1 MMARAESLAS
11 LLIAVAIAAP
21 ATAQELFQF
30 QQQTTHWTSPETRD
44 APRGEGGRENQGAKG
59 HPYDT
64 IRAGQSL
71 ILADIQG
78 AGTIR
83 RIWITVENRT
93 PVMLRSLR
101 LDMFWDGATQPA
113 VSVPLGDFFG
123 AALGQTVA
131 FENALFSSPE
141 GRSFNTIVPMP
152 FRRSA
157 RLVLTNE
164 SAIDQP
170 RVFYDVDYTLGAPP
184 DDMLYFHAY
193 WRRERPTT
201 LGKDF
206 RILPALTGRG
216 RYLGTVVGVRTDP
229 SYGDTWWGE
238 GEIKM
243 ALNAGAAQETLVGT
257 GTEDYIGTGWG
268 QAAYT
273 HRYQGSPI
281 ADGKTRR
288 WTFYRWH
295 VPDPI
300 FFDTSCEVSWQQIGG
315 AAKADVVKMLAAGVA
330 LRPISIDP
338 KDRASFVKLLDRP
351 APAVDSPGLPD
362 GWVNF
367 YRRDDV
373 SATVYLY
380 LDSPTSAAP
389 RLAPVADRVADL
401 N

>member
-1 MMARAESLAS
+1 MR
-11 LLIAVAIAAP
+11 LLIAALLTMAVAPTAAL
-21 ATAQELFQF
+21 AQELFEF
-30 QQQTTHWTSPETRD
+30 QPHTTRWISPESRD
-44 APRGEGGRENQGAKG
+44 APQGKGGRENQGAKG
-59 HPYDT
+59 HAYDT
-64 IRAGQSL
+64 IRAGESL
-71 ILADIQG
+71 VLANIQG
-78 AGTIR
+78 AGIIR

-93 PVMLRSLR
+93 PVLRSLR
-101 LDMFWDGATQPA
+101 LEMFWDNADKPA
-113 VSVPLGDFFG
+113 VSAPLGDFFG

-152 FRRSA
+152 FRRAA

-164 SAIDQP
+164 SRTDLP
-170 RVFYDVDYTLGAPP
+170 RVFYDVDYTLGPP
-184 DDMLYFHAY
+184 PADMLYFHAY

-206 RILPALTGRG
+206 QVLPVVKGRG

-229 SYGDTWWGE
+229 TYGDTWWGE
-238 GEIKM
+238 GEMKLV
-243 ALNAGAAQETLVGT
+243 LNGGASQDTLVGT

-268 QAAYT
+268 QGAYI

-281 ADGKTRR
+281 ADGKSRR

-300 FFDTSCEVSWQQIGG
+300 FFDTSCAVSWQQIGG
-315 AAKADVVKMLAAGVA
+315 APKADVIKMLSSGVA
-330 LRPISIDP
+330 LRPISIDS
-338 KDRASFVKLLDRP
+338 KDRATFVKLLERNP
-351 APAVDSPGLPD
+351 APAVDSVGLPD

-380 LDSPTSAAP
+380 LDSPASNAAP
-389 RLAPVADRVADL
+389 LAPVAERIAAL
-401 N
+401 Q

>member
-1 MMARAESLAS
+1 MR
-11 LLIAVAIAAP
+11 LLIAALLTMAVAPTAAL
-21 ATAQELFQF
+21 AQELFEF
-30 QQQTTHWTSPETRD
+30 QQHTTRWISPESRD
-44 APRGEGGRENQGAKG
+44 APQGKGGRENQGAKG
-59 HPYDT
+59 HAYDT
-64 IRAGQSL
+64 IRAGESL
-71 ILADIQG
+71 VLANIQG
-78 AGTIR
+78 AGIIR

-101 LDMFWDGATQPA
+101 LEMFWDNADKPA
-113 VSVPLGDFFG
+113 VSAPLGDFFG

-152 FRRSA
+152 FRRAA

-164 SAIDQP
+164 SRTDLP
-170 RVFYDVDYTLGAPP
+170 RVFYDVDYTLGPP
-184 DDMLYFHAY
+184 PADMLYFHAY

-206 RILPALTGRG
+206 QVLPVVKGRG
-216 RYLGTVVGVRTDP
+216 RYLGTVVGVRTGP

-238 GEIKM
+238 GEMKLV
-243 ALNAGAAQETLVGT
+243 LNGGASQDTLVGT

-268 QAAYT
+268 QGAYI

-281 ADGKTRR
+281 ADGKSRR

-300 FFDTSCEVSWQQIGG
+300 FFDTSCAVSWQQIGG
-315 AAKADVVKMLAAGVA
+315 APKADVIKMLSSGVA

-338 KDRASFVKLLDRP
+338 KDRATFVKLLERNP
-351 APAVDSPGLPD
+351 APAVDSAGLPD

-380 LDSPTSAAP
+380 LDSPASNTAP
-389 RLAPVADRVADL
+389 LAPVAERIAAL
-401 N
+401 Q

>member
-1 MMARAESLAS
+1 MSWLLVLLLLVFAS
-11 LLIAVAIAAP
+11 LP

-30 QQQTTHWTSPETRD
+30 QEQTSHWTSPETRD
-44 APRGEGGRENQGAKG
+44 APRGQGGRENQGAKG

-71 ILADIQG
+71 VLADIKG
-78 AGTIR
+78 AGIIR

-93 PVMLRSLR
+93 PAMLRSLR
-101 LDMFWDGATQPA
+101 LEMFWDDGQKPA
-113 VSVPLGDFFG
+113 VSTPLGDFFG

-152 FRRSA
+152 FRRAA
-157 RLVLTNE
+157 RIVLTND
-164 SAIDQP
+164 STTDLP
-170 RVFYDVDYTLGAPP
+170 RIFYDVDYTLGPP
-184 DDMLYFHAY
+184 PSDMLYFHAY
-193 WRRERPTT
+193 WRREHPTT
-201 LGKDF
+201 LGTDF
-206 RILPALTGRG
+206 RVLPEIKGRG

-229 SYGDTWWGE
+229 MYADTWWGE
-238 GEIKM
+238 GEMKVV
-243 ALNAGAAQETLVGT
+243 LNSGASQETLVGT

-268 QAAYT
+268 QGAYT

-281 ADGKTRR
+281 ADGKGRR

-315 AAKADVVKMLAAGVA
+315 APKADVIKMLASGVA

-338 KDRASFVKLLDRP
+338 TDRATFVKLLERNP
-351 APAVDSPGLPD
+351 APSLDTAGLPD

-380 LDSPTSAAP
+380 LDSPWSDALP
-389 RLAPVADRVADL
+389 LAPVADRVADL
-401 N
+401 P

>member
-1 MMARAESLAS
+1 MRWLMGGGLMLAV
-11 LLIAVAIAAP
+11 VASP
-21 ATAQELFQF
+21 VVAQELYEF
-30 QQQTTHWTSPETRD
+30 QQYTSHWTSPETRD
-44 APRGEGGRENQGAKG
+44 APRGRGGRENQGAKG
-59 HPYDT
+59 HPYET

-71 ILADIQG
+71 VLAAIQG
-78 AGTIR
+78 SGVIR
-83 RIWITVENRT
+83 RIWITVGERT

-101 LDMFWDGATQPA
+101 LEMFWDDAKKPA

-141 GRSFNTIVPMP
+141 ARSFNTIVPMP

-157 RLVLTNE
+157 RLVLTNQ
-164 SAIDQP
+164 SASDLT
-170 RVFYDVDYTLGAPP
+170 RVFYDVDYTLGPP
-184 DDMLYFHAY
+184 SPDMLYFHAY
-193 WRRERPTT
+193 WRRERPTS
-201 LGKDF
+201 LGQDF
-206 RILPALTGRG
+206 SVLPSITGRG
-216 RYLGTVVGVRTDP
+216 RYLGTVVGVQTGAA
-229 SYGDTWWGE
+229 YGETWWGE
-238 GEIKM
+238 GEMKIV
-243 ALNAGAAQETLVGT
+243 LNAGAAQETLVGT

-268 QAAYT
+268 QGAYT
-273 HRYQGSPI
+273 HRYQGSPL

-315 AAKADVVKMLAAGVA
+315 APKEEVVKMLAAGVA
-330 LRPISIDP
+330 LRPVTIDP
-338 KDRASFVKLLDRP
+338 TDRSTFVKLLERTP
-351 APAVDSPGLPD
+351 APALDSAGLPD

-380 LDSPTSAAP
+380 LNTPSSDAT
-389 RLAPVADRVADL
+389 RLAPVAERTAGL
-401 N
+401 Q